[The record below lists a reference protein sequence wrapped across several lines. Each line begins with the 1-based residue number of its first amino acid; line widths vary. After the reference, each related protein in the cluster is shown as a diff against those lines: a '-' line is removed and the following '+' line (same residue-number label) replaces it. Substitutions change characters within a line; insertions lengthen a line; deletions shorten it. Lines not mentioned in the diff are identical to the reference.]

1 MRGRKVLYRS
11 VSYLSGFDN
20 NYLYKSMLYK
30 QLLKLIVFNSFF
42 IFLLGCSSNE
52 RNLYDESDYTLV
64 KTETDNGIVYR
75 KDYVYKHDT
84 AREMKTEYWDN
95 GRIMSK
101 WFLYHKRLDGK
112 SIKYDM
118 QGKILAIDSFQ
129 NGIKVYSKEFFVSD
143 TSVKIFKDGKL
154 SSFKSADSL
163 K

>member
-1 MRGRKVLYRS
+1 
-11 VSYLSGFDN
+11 
-20 NYLYKSMLYK
+20 MLYK
-30 QLLKLIVFNSFF
+30 QPLKLIVFNSFF
-42 IFLLGCSSNE
+42 IFLLGCSSNG

-64 KTETDNGIVYR
+64 KTDTDNGIVYR
-75 KDYVYKHDT
+75 KDYVYKYDT
-84 AREMKTEYWDN
+84 AREMETEYWDN

-129 NGIKVYSKEFFVSD
+129 NGTKIYSKEFFVPD

-154 SSFKSADSL
+154 SPFKSADSL